1 MRHLLAIAIVF
12 FLSSCINQRVDL
24 IVHHAQ
30 IFTVNNE
37 FSVADA
43 MAIQDGKIVAIGNN
57 DDILKEYKSDSVV
70 NANGASV
77 YPGFIDAH
85 AHFLGYGQSLYTV
98 DLMFVPTWDEAII
111 RVKDFAAKH
120 PGTGWIKGRGWDQ
133 NRFPGKQFP
142 TNALLNELFPDRP
155 VILERVDGHASIAND
170 FALKLAGVKPGQT
183 MEVSF

>member
-12 FLSSCINQRVDL
+12 LFSSCINQRVDL

-37 FSVADA
+37 FSVAEA

-57 DDILKEYKSDSVV
+57 DDILKEYKSDSVI

-85 AHFLGYGQSLYTV
+85 AHFVGYGKSLFQV
-98 DLMFVPTWDEAII
+98 DLFGTTSWEEAVE
-111 RVKDFAAKH
+111 RVKVFAAAH
-120 PGTGWIKGRGWDQ
+120 PELAWIEGRGWDQ
-133 NRFPGKQFP
+133 NKWPGKKYQKKAEP
-142 TNALLNELFPDRP
+142 LNRLCLVKRY
-155 VILERVDGHASIAND
+155 
-170 FALKLAGVKPGQT
+170 LKLVN
-183 MEVSF
+183 